1 MEPFK
6 CNFTTK
12 PDAATCLLILSL
24 QADECTSGVLWGQS
38 YRIGNTRLE
47 DFYTVLFNLFFFFSS
62 EKDPFLFAGLLP
74 FGSVPNAVI
83 EVESRRYQ
91 WNSSANA
98 SALLPFSY
106 ISSDFYV
113 EGIKRWGVGYFSFQ
127 DLSKQSLWKPSCLT
141 LWEAVWEVN
150 RSQLSFC
157 FSSDF
162 YCFFCCMEGH
172 YQFFIDAISSVE
184 L

>member
-1 MEPFK
+1 MLPLVFLFYP
-6 CNFTTK
+6 CRLMN
-12 PDAATCLLILSL
+12 AR
-24 QADECTSGVLWGQS
+24 QECFGANHIELETLDWKTFIPS
-38 YRIGNTRLE
+38 Y
-47 DFYTVLFNLFFFFSS
+47 LFFFFFSS

-91 WNSSANA
+91 WNSSANT

-113 EGIKRWGVGYFSFQ
+113 EGIKRWGVGYFCFQ
-127 DLSKQSLWKPSCLT
+127 DLPKQSLWKPSCLT

-157 FSSDF
+157 FCSDF
-162 YCFFCCMEGH
+162 YCFFCSMEGL
-172 YQFFIDAISSVE
+172 YQLFIVAISSVE